1 MNMYPSSLKENLI
14 VFFNECE
21 ELLAI
26 YNLQGFRR
34 YEVEYKVIRQKGLS
48 WDYKPKIQWILV
60 RNHVEEEVKKLE
72 SINPCVDN
80 IIEINEKTGVLVGE
94 ENIEANRNSHKWELA
109 YLFFEYKRLQE
120 NFALSSDDFVTLLIN
135 QLRSEYGY
143 CKVTTQLIGFKTN
156 LEEIKIGNFT
166 IRKPTENELNGIIND
181 QEKWNMFKISEPSDM
196 ASVSFQMDNQF
207 WAFME
212 IKQNLRDGVH
222 SKGLLSQKNKL
233 DINNNS
239 EIITNFKKLILA
251 LRLYNGNCVGIGS
264 LFIKKSLADE
274 GIDFEIWR
282 EYPFLDV
289 KFGNFLSSSHF
300 RSRSIVLESKE
311 INSHDIEGINTLFSN
326 LMLYDLNPLEQIDKA
341 LEHFFYSFEHNYSVY
356 TFTELIMSLETVL
369 LENVKANPD
378 EKLNLIRRIR
388 EADDEKTGL
397 QILKEYNEK
406 NSIPKAI
413 KMLNQILNPGRRNK
427 QINKF
432 FLDYENNGCYKIRND
447 LIHGNIDLNFVEIK
461 KKIPDLEEYV
471 RLALLNIID
480 LKIDNK
486 LNCNKDNY
494 FEKLKEAL
502 ESNVRA

>member
-1 MNMYPSSLKENLI
+1 MNIHPSSLKENLI
-14 VFFNECE
+14 IFFNECE
-21 ELLAI
+21 ELLAK
-26 YNLQGFRR
+26 YDLQGFQR
-34 YEVEYKVIRQKGLS
+34 YEVEYEVIRQKGLS

-60 RNHVEEEVKKLE
+60 RNYVEEEVKKLE

-80 IIEINEKTGVLVGE
+80 LIEIFGLANFTNEKTGVLVGE
-94 ENIEANRNSHKWELA
+94 EKIEANRNSHKWELA
-109 YLFFEYKRLQE
+109 YLFFEYERLQE
-120 NFALSSDDFVTLLIN
+120 NFALSIDNFVALLIN

-143 CKVTTQLIGFKTN
+143 CKVTAQLIGFKTN

-166 IRKPTENELNGIIND
+166 IRKPTETELNGIIND

-212 IKQNLRDGVH
+212 VKQNLRDGVH

-233 DINNNS
+233 DINENRN
-239 EIITNFKKLILA
+239 IIANFKKLILA

-311 INSHDIEGINTLFSN
+311 INSHDIDGINALFSN
-326 LMLYDLNPLEQIDKA
+326 LMLYNLNPLEQIDKA
-341 LEHFFYSFEHNYSVY
+341 LEHFFYSFENNYPVY
-356 TFTELIMSLETVL
+356 IFTELIMSFETL
-369 LENVKANPD
+369 LHENGKPIGMA
-378 EKLNLIRRIR
+378 KKI
-388 EADDEKTGL
+388 
-397 QILKEYNEK
+397 
-406 NSIPKAI
+406 
-413 KMLNQILNPGRRNK
+413 LNQLVPHDKRKSIEN
-427 QINKF
+427 F
-432 FLDYENNGCYKIRND
+432 FFDKNDGCYEIRNR
-447 LIHGNIDLNFVEIK
+447 LLHGDINLNSAEIQT
-461 KKIPDLEEYV
+461 KIPDLEEYI
-471 RLALLNIID
+471 RLALLKVID
-480 LKIDNK
+480 LRLNNK

-494 FEKLKEAL
+494 FEILKEAL
-502 ESNVRA
+502 ESNVHA